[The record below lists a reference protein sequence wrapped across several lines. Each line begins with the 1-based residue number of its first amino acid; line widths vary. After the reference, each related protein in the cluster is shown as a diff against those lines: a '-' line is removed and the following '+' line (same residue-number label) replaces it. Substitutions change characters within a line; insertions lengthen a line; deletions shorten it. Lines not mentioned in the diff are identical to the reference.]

1 MLTSHSAR
9 LTSERS
15 ASISTPS
22 AASNASQTHRD
33 AAARLGTLLAER
45 GIRLVYGG
53 GHVGL
58 MGLMADAALAAG
70 GEVIGVIPRFL
81 IEAEAGHADLTE
93 LLVVDS
99 MHERKQKMFELADGF
114 VVLAGGLGTLDETIE
129 IITWKQLKLHDKP
142 IVLVDIE
149 GYWAPLRALIE
160 AAIAQ
165 GFARPDVWEL
175 FTLVGR
181 IEDILPAL
189 AATPEM
195 AIRPEPTRI

>member
-1 MLTSHSAR
+1 MTRVKSLCVYCGS
-9 LTSERS
+9 
-15 ASISTPS
+15 
-22 AASNASQTHRD
+22 ASNASQTHRD
-33 AAARLGTLLAER
+33 AAARLGALLAER

-70 GEVIGVIPRFL
+70 GQVIGVIPRFL
-81 IEAEAGHADLTE
+81 IEAEAGHANLTE

-99 MHERKQKMFELADGF
+99 MHERKQKMFEMADGF

-129 IITWKQLKLHDKP
+129 IITWRQLKLHDKP